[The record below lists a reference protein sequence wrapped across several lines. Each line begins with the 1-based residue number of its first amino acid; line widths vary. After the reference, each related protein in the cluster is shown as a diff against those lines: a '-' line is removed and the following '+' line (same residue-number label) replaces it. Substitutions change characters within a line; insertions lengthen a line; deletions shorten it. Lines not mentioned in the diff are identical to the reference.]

1 MSGPYE
7 DIIHLPYP
15 RPTSRPRMSRE
26 DRGAQFSPFAA
37 LTGFGG
43 AILEAGRLTQSPLE
57 MGPDGLA
64 MLDEKLQRLYR
75 VCGSRPQILVTYFRP
90 DEYKSGG
97 AYITAAGRL
106 HRIDAQAQ
114 GLWLEDGTEIP
125 FFRIYDIQGD
135 LFP

>member
-1 MSGPYE
+1 MSGSYE

-15 RPTSRPRMSRE
+15 RPTRRPRMSRE

-37 LTGFGG
+37 LTGFEG
-43 AILEAGRLTQSPLE
+43 AILEAGRLTQSPME

-64 MLDEKLQRLYR
+64 MLDEKLQQLYQAR
-75 VCGSRPQILVTYFRP
+75 SSHPEILVTYFRP

-106 HRIDAQAQ
+106 CRMDVQVQA
-114 GLWLEDGTEIP
+114 LWLEDGTEIP